1 MREQYQARLVA
12 WNPANIRNTG
22 CLGNLKTFKNSG
34 RGWDSLYCK
43 KVKVKVSLFT
53 FNFCCVNCCNTSQL
67 LLLTGSRLLKLL
79 LTTKCIS
86 TRIFVCLFLFNF
98 LLLKKTIPTSS
109 CLISQDDTVDTPASP
124 QLSSWL
130 VGASCTEVLQRPASS
145 LFLVFLDFAKDLR
158 KWSRV
163 FSAPCMEMVK
173 SSEWWKDCKLR
184 KVVIGEQGNQIDAQS
199 R

>member
-98 LLLKKTIPTSS
+98 LLLQKKKF
-109 CLISQDDTVDTPASP
+109 QHH
-124 QLSSWL
+124 
-130 VGASCTEVLQRPASS
+130 
-145 LFLVFLDFAKDLR
+145 LVFSFGRISLGYHRPLYRCYCHKY
-158 KWSRV
+158 WSMWYFRNFCFRV
-163 FSAPCMEMVK
+163 LYLCIHALSYF
-173 SSEWWKDCKLR
+173 
-184 KVVIGEQGNQIDAQS
+184 
-199 R
+199 